1 MLGGHNATRILG
13 DFCLPDLNRLR
24 RLDVFFAAVGAA
36 AGAALVQSG
45 LAGPVLVIPGYGP
58 VEVAMAA
65 MLGGTIVGFLAATLA
80 CGAIFALIAI
90 ANNTRRTRELLAAR
104 LPGP

>member
-1 MLGGHNATRILG
+1 MQRVFLAIFAFLI
-13 DFCLPDLNRLR
+13 CIAYVALI
-24 RLDVFFAAVGAA
+24 VFFAAVGAA

-45 LAGPVLVIPGYGP
+45 LAGPVLVIPGYGA
-58 VEVAMAA
+58 VGVATAA

-80 CGAIFALIAI
+80 CGAIFALIA
-90 ANNTRRTRELLAAR
+90 NNTRRTRELLAPR

>member
-1 MLGGHNATRILG
+1 MQRVFLAIFAVLISIAYVA
-13 DFCLPDLNRLR
+13 LI
-24 RLDVFFAAVGAA
+24 VFFAAAGAA
-36 AGAALVQSG
+36 DGAALVQSG
-45 LAGPVLVIPGYGP
+45 LAGLVLVIPGYGP

>member
-1 MLGGHNATRILG
+1 MQRVFLAIFAFLISIAYVALI
-13 DFCLPDLNRLR
+13 D
-24 RLDVFFAAVGAA
+24 FFAAV
-36 AGAALVQSG
+36 GAALVQSG